1 LKRNVNLVYAGLT
14 VRYLR
19 GGRIT
24 PGNQEE
30 STTAN
35 EQVVVEEL
43 HALEID
49 AVAGGT
55 RGRNDE
61 ANTGVRGSR

>member
-1 LKRNVNLVYAGLT
+1 MT
-14 VRYLR
+14 
-19 GGRIT
+19 
-24 PGNQEE
+24 
-30 STTAN
+30 N

-43 HALEID
+43 NELEID

-55 RGRNDE
+55 RGPNDE